1 MWWSLKCSEVP
12 VFYCFELFVVLA
24 FWSGILLAIGVPG
37 VLLMP
42 LEVVV
47 WVCFVGGR
55 WSASVEWRQH
65 VWGVAV
71 RFGFFGC
78 WRLGFALSL
87 KRYFFF
93 GGRVGLAL

>member
-71 RFGFFGC
+71 RFGFF
-78 WRLGFALSL
+78 WVLEAGFCTIS
-87 KRYFFF
+87 KEIFFF

>member
-12 VFYCFELFVVLA
+12 VFYCFELFVALA

-47 WVCFVGGR
+47 CLYLFG
-55 WSASVEWRQH
+55 SV
-65 VWGVAV
+65 
-71 RFGFFGC
+71 
-78 WRLGFALSL
+78 L
-87 KRYFFF
+87 
-93 GGRVGLAL
+93 